1 MYINIKYAIMITQDI
16 IDSFIQ
22 KIPPAPE
29 ALKKTL
35 IHLNAGNLVKAA
47 NSAKEDN
54 ALSSYLKILVNKP
67 IYELAKNLKSFKNR

>member
-1 MYINIKYAIMITQDI
+1 MYVNIKYAIMITKDT

-35 IHLNAGNLVKAA
+35 IHLKTL
-47 NSAKEDN
+47 E
-54 ALSSYLKILVNKP
+54 I
-67 IYELAKNLKSFKNR
+67 